1 MIKTVK
7 LVISEN
13 GKDIETVNIETDTDP
28 SHLYKSLEE
37 LRKLANATLTK
48 LIEDS
53 DDTADFLDED
63 TSSEN
68 EEDKVCSKPKK
79 RKKKS

>member
-1 MIKTVK
+1 MK

-13 GKDIETVNIETDTDP
+13 GKDIETVKIETNTDP
-28 SHLYKSLEE
+28 PLLYKSLEE
-37 LRKLANATLTK
+37 FRKLANAALTK

-53 DDTADFLDED
+53 GDTDDCVDED

-68 EEDKVCSKPKK
+68 EEDKVCSNPKK

>member
-53 DDTADFLDED
+53 DDTDFLDED